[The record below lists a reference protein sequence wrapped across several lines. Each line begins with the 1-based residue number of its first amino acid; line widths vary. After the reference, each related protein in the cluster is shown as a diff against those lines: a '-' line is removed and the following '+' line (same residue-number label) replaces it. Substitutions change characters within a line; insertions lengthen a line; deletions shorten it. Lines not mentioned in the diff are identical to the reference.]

1 MAMCALN
8 IVKGMKLK
16 MNKNF
21 EEIFNSYDRVIRD
34 DVIEKTIIFIQEKY
48 NVCIAFENLKNGNF
62 MEVYPFKL
70 LPQEI
75 KRNILLDLVNCQFS
89 FSHILQNYIKD
100 LIDAKDR
107 YKDDKW
113 YQYDKRELLNTGV
126 IDKIY
131 YDNNGVIKLQGLL
144 GNFTFFSLCNS
155 FIQSNNSIK
164 ISPLSDFQAMCFSNT
179 IDMLELNKNG
189 KMSII
194 QVSSSTNTYLHS
206 VYINDEIVYD
216 LNYYLAYPLQ
226 QLQHLYNCKLINEI
240 DYSLWEE
247 MKKRFS
253 YIKPESLIVASSI
266 LSNFSDIKSMI
277 DYLDNHENFQSK
289 KNNYKNHRI

>member
-1 MAMCALN
+1 
-8 IVKGMKLK
+8 

-21 EEIFNSYDRVIRD
+21 EEIFNSYDRVTRD
-34 DVIEKTIIFIQEKY
+34 DVIEKIIIFIQEKY
-48 NVCIAFENLKNGNF
+48 NVCIDFENLKNGSF
-62 MEVYPFKL
+62 MEVYSFKL

-75 KRNILLDLVNCQFS
+75 KRNILLDLINCQFS
-89 FSHILQNYIKD
+89 FSHILQNYIKN

-107 YKDDKW
+107 FKDDKW
-113 YQYDKRELLNTGV
+113 YQYDKRELLNTGL
-126 IDKIY
+126 IDKIE
-131 YDNNGVIKLQGLL
+131 YDNNGVIKLYGLL

-155 FIQSNNSIK
+155 SIQSNNSIE
-164 ISPLSDFQAMCFSNT
+164 ISPLNDFQAMCFSNT

-189 KMSII
+189 KMSVI

-253 YIKPESLIVASSI
+253 YTKPESLIVASSI
-266 LSNFSDIKSMI
+266 LNSSSDIKSMI
-277 DYLDNHENFQSK
+277 NYLDTHKNFQSRRK
-289 KNNYKNHRI
+289 